1 MGTFLTTPR
10 MNPALRARVERAVS
24 QKVRAR
30 HHAARTGF
38 ATSYEGPRRWGFARL
53 FPVLAF
59 GLVAVLGT
67 AGYLQARR
75 MLADERAALLGA
87 IAERR
92 AGLPAGAEGF
102 LERSDRLLL
111 DAANPDDPSDLLDP
125 ALHAP
130 GALDAW
136 LRRPAV
142 YLRAPA
148 SELRDPAKL
157 GDAARASGKDAFL
170 VCLAAPPASDSEH
183 DLLAK
188 VRGVYFDGAKVD
200 DETANVRRLREARLG
215 LAVLGPAFEAGA
227 RSEDDLKALLRMH
240 KELDA
245 APVEQAKRAA
255 AAELMIIAVDL
266 PAPGQGHELRLVLA
280 DLAAKKLLLRRRL
293 HVEEQGRS
301 PAGVLLRAELEGC
314 ALALTAR
321 KVIGE

>member
-1 MGTFLTTPR
+1 VGTFLTTPR

-38 ATSYEGPRRWGFARL
+38 ASSYEGPRRWGFARL
-53 FPVLAF
+53 FPLLAF

-87 IAERR
+87 IADRR
-92 AGLPAGAEGF
+92 SGLPAGAEGF
-102 LERSDRLLL
+102 LERSDRALL
-111 DAANPDDPSDLLDP
+111 DAAGADPSDVLDP

-148 SELRDPAKL
+148 AELRDPAKL
-157 GDAARASGKDAFL
+157 ADAARASGKDPFL
-170 VCLAAPPASDSEH
+170 VCLLAPPASDSEH

-215 LAVLGPAFEAGA
+215 LAVLSPAFEAGA

-266 PAPGQGHELRLVLA
+266 PAPGQGHELRLVLM
-280 DLAAKKLLLRRRL
+280 DLAAKKLLVRRRL

>member
-24 QKVRAR
+24 HKARAR

-53 FPVLAF
+53 FPLLAF

-67 AGYLQARR
+67 VGYLQARR

-102 LERSDRLLL
+102 LDRSDRLLL
-111 DAANPDDPSDLLDP
+111 DAASADPSDVLDP
-125 ALHAP
+125 ALQAP

-148 SELRDPAKL
+148 ADLRDPAKL

-215 LAVLGPAFEAGA
+215 LAVLGPAFEASA
-227 RSEDDLKALLRMH
+227 RSEDDLKALRRMH

-255 AAELMIIAVDL
+255 GAELLIIAVDL
-266 PAPGQGHELRLVLA
+266 PAPGQGHELRLVLV
-280 DLAAKKLLLRRRL
+280 DLAAQKLLLRRRL

-321 KVIGE
+321 KVIGG